1 MAPFCDEAELAAL
14 QVMFKGNETAATA
27 FCEKLDGMTGR
38 MDGMQEGVNTF
49 FLTST
54 GALVFIMH
62 AGFAMVS
69 GQSAVLPLGTISS
82 MPCMLCFILVGTP

>member
-1 MAPFCDEAELAAL
+1 MTAPSFCSDAELAAL
-14 QVMFKGNETAATA
+14 KTLFKGDDAAASA
-27 FCEKLDGMTGR
+27 FCDKLGSVGADR
-38 MDGMQEGVNTF
+38 MDGMQEGINTF

-69 GQSAVLPLGTISS
+69 
-82 MPCMLCFILVGTP
+82 